1 MALLFLVRHGQASF
15 GSSDYDRLSD
25 LGRQQS
31 RWLGEY
37 FAGRGVH
44 FKRVVAGSLKR
55 QQDTA
60 SEVLAGMGDGAI
72 ALRSSLVYD
81 ENMALAT

>member
-1 MALLFLVRHGQASF
+1 MPSNLAMALLFLVRHGQASF
-15 GSSDYDRLSD
+15 GTAHYDRLSD

-37 FAGRGVH
+37 FAERGLR
-44 FKRVVAGSLKR
+44 FKRVVAGTLQR

-60 SEVLAGMGDGAI
+60 SEILTGMGASVRRGHAR
-72 ALRSSLVYD
+72 RSR
-81 ENMALAT
+81 